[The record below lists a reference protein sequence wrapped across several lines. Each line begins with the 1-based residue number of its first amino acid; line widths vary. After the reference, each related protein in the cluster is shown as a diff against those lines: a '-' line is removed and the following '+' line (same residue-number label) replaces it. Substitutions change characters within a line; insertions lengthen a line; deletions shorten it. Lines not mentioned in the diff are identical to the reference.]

1 MITGYT
7 TGVFDLFHIGHLNLL
22 RAARGLC
29 DRLIVGVTTD
39 ELTQKDKGK
48 LPLIPFEERIQIVRA
63 IEYVDIAIA
72 QSGSRDKYEAWLKL
86 QFDIVFVA
94 DDHYGEDRWIEWES
108 RLMQHEVKVIYLP
121 YTQGISSTILTGQV
135 K

>member
-121 YTQGISSTILTGQV
+121 YTQGISSTRLTGQV